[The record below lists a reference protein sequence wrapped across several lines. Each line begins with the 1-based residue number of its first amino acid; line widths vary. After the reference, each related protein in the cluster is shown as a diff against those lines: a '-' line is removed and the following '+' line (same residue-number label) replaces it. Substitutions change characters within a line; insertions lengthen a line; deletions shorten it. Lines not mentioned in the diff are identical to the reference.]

1 MTKSTDIFEMTV
13 SDSENTMSEQQVQIE
28 EQESIIRPEK
38 FTPDWPPKPSQKP
51 IPSVFT
57 RCSNRKLRKLIDCYI
72 QSLH

>member
-28 EQESIIRPEK
+28 EQESIIRPDK

-57 RCSNRKLRKLIDCYI
+57 RCSNRKLTKLID
-72 QSLH
+72 H